1 MKTLKPFIQPALT
14 EPEEIEAS
22 RRRSINHLFRWL
34 AAPRTASASGVEE
47 PVQPERSA
55 TTAVPEVDID
65 VDTAPTLS
73 ASIAS
78 AIESINEGFALWDPD
93 GRLVLCN
100 SRYRDLYP
108 TISAMLA
115 PGAAYDHLLR
125 EAVVK
130 RQFRIESQPENWI
143 RRRLHTHRH
152 RGGACEE
159 HLSDGR
165 WILAT
170 EHRTADGGVACI
182 RTDIT
187 ERKRAERVV
196 RQSRATLQSM
206 IDAVAEM
213 IVMVNADGVILA
225 VNRSGAECFGVQPR
239 DLVGHSLIRK
249 FEPGE
254 GSRLQG
260 FIHGVLSR
268 RQRVQEEFQ
277 WRERWLDLSAHPV
290 TDRHGVPTAVSIFS
304 RDITERKRSEA
315 SLRKLTQAV
324 EQSPAIVVITNAEGV
339 IEYVNPRFT
348 EVTGFSER
356 DAIGQTYGIL
366 DVDEPSQAATEDLRT
381 VLENGQHW
389 RGQVRSA
396 RKDGSSYW
404 ASVSI
409 SAIKGGDGVITHF
422 VALQEDITERIQAEE
437 DAREHQQQLVRYM
450 RIATLGET
458 TAALAHELNQPIT
471 AIVNYCNG
479 SLRRLASS
487 NWNPD
492 DLTDA
497 LKEACGEAQRARD
510 IIRNVTR
517 LVRKTPQERTTAQVN
532 AMIRSVI
539 DLVRRD
545 LERHQIDIV
554 LEFAAN
560 LAPVTVNIVEI
571 EQALLNF
578 FRNSIE
584 SIAEAGESPRRLL
597 LRTARAGDDAITVSV
612 HDSGKGFSGDEMAH
626 AFDPFF
632 TTKEEGM
639 GMGLA
644 ICRTI
649 IENHGGQIW
658 AETNADGGATIKFTL
673 PVSGVNNAAA

>member
-1 MKTLKPFIQPALT
+1 MKTLKPFVQPTLT
-14 EPEEIEAS
+14 EPQEIEDS
-22 RRRSINHLFRWL
+22 RRRRIKRLVQWITAS
-34 AAPRTASASGVEE
+34 RTARPSSFEHHA
-47 PVQPERSA
+47 PPQLRSNP
-55 TTAVPEVDID
+55 AVPAGNP
-65 VDTAPTLS
+65 APTPS
-73 ASIAS
+73 ASITNAF
-78 AIESINEGFALWDPD
+78 ESISEGFALWDTD
-93 GRLVLCN
+93 DRLVLCN

-108 TISAMLA
+108 TISAALM

-130 RQFRIESQPENWI
+130 RQFRIESRPEDWI

-159 HLSDGR
+159 HLCDGR

-187 ERKRAERVV
+187 DRKRAEQVV

-225 VNRSGAECFGVQPR
+225 VNRSGAECFGLQPR
-239 DLVGHSLIRK
+239 DLVGHSLIRR
-249 FEPGE
+249 FEPE
-254 GSRLQG
+254 EASRLQRL
-260 FIHGVLSR
+260 IHGVLC
-268 RQRVQEEFQ
+268 QKQGKQEEFQ

-290 TDRHGVPTAVSIFS
+290 MDRHGVPTAVSIFS
-304 RDITERKRSEA
+304 QDITERKRSEA

-324 EQSPAIVVITNAEGV
+324 EQSPAIVIITNADGV

-348 EVTGFSER
+348 DVTGFSAR

-366 DVDEPSQAATEDLRT
+366 DADDPSQATTGNLRT
-381 VLENGQHW
+381 VLGNGQQW
-389 RGQVRSA
+389 RGQVRST

-409 SAIKGGDGVITHF
+409 SPIKAGDGVITHF

-437 DAREHQQQLVRYM
+437 DAREHQQQLMRYM

-471 AIVNYCNG
+471 AIINYCNG
-479 SLRRLASS
+479 SLRRLASK

-492 DLTDA
+492 DLAEA
-497 LKEACGEAQRARD
+497 LQEAESEARRARD
-510 IIRNVTR
+510 IIRNVSR
-517 LVRKTPQERTTAQVN
+517 LVRKTPQEKTTTEVN
-532 AMIRSVI
+532 TMIRSVL

-554 LEFAAN
+554 LELAAN
-560 LAPVTVNIVEI
+560 LPPVTVNIVEI

-578 FRNSIE
+578 LRNGIE
-584 SIAEAGESPRRLL
+584 AIAEVGESPRRLL

-612 HDSGKGFSGDEMAH
+612 HDSGKGFSSDEIEH

-632 TTKEEGM
+632 TTKAEGM

-649 IENHGGQIW
+649 IENHGGRIW
-658 AETNADGGATIKFTL
+658 AESNADGGATIKFTL
-673 PVSGVNNAAA
+673 PVSEVNNAAA